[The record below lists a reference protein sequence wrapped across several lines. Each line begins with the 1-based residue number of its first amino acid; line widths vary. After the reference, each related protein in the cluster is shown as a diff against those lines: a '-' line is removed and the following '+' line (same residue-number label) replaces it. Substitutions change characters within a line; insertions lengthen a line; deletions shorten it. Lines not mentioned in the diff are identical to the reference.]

1 MQITANYGSNTS
13 MYTGITASAMT
24 WANANHGLIT
34 GMHAKSR
41 AGGAL

>member
-1 MQITANYGSNTS
+1 MEITANHGSNTS
-13 MYTGITASAMT
+13 MSTAITRKPLT

-34 GMHAKSR
+34 EITAKSR